1 MSNLDIACM
10 NLKSLLQNPY
20 AIERREKSE
29 RDKKESI
36 KNKWEC
42 FRKVKNRTFVDK
54 YKGDF

>member
-29 RDKKESI
+29 REKKENI
-36 KNKWEC
+36 KNRWE
-42 FRKVKNRTFVDK
+42 N
-54 YKGDF
+54 YKRGKK